1 MRHRPRCSWCSVDT
15 AVASVAIGFRDRL
28 SMFDF
33 VSCILGWKLAG
44 AAAALVL
51 APTATADP
59 ECSSCEQG
67 KDAIDD
73 EVLRRLRA
81 WIFP

>member
-1 MRHRPRCSWCSVDT
+1 
-15 AVASVAIGFRDRL
+15 
-28 SMFDF
+28 MFDF